1 MTGARA
7 LEGLEGPDS
16 GVGSAAVDDAAAAM
30 EVKLLEDETAGDG
43 GRTIELFLPTVDLT
57 FETES
62 FSAVATSV
70 VADGTCVLV
79 LAVWWPDDEEAGSF
93 VVDKF
98 GSEGRLLSIK
108 APLLDARAGLS
119 CGC

>member
-1 MTGARA
+1 
-7 LEGLEGPDS
+7 
-16 GVGSAAVDDAAAAM
+16 M

-43 GRTIELFLPTVDLT
+43 GRTIELFLPTVALK

-62 FSAVATSV
+62 FSAVATGV

-79 LAVWWPDDEEAGSF
+79 LAVWWPGDEEAGSF